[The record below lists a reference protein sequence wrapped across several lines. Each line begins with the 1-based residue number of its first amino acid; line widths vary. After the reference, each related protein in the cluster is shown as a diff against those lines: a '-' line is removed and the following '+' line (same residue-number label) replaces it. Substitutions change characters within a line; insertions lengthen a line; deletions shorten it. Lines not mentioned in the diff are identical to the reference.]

1 MEEEEFSIQ
10 WSMSIDEIRALHS
23 SISYLIE
30 IWPGSPA
37 RPAEEQVYLQQL
49 KSSLFA
55 MIMDYN
61 FSNM

>member
-10 WSMSIDEIRALHS
+10 WSMNIDEIRALHS

-37 RPAEEQVYLQQL
+37 RPADEQVYLQQL

-61 FSNM
+61 FSKM